1 MSHSSSHS
9 DTVPTRPRRPLRELL
24 LTGSAYSLAATA
36 IAQGIALLTSI
47 LYARLLGPNNL
58 GILAIFTQIASVAVA
73 FGGLG
78 LGSSVTKFVAETR
91 SLDPM
96 KLEKLVSTVLVVG
109 LVASL
114 SVSILLFYLAGLLAV
129 EYRSADLGLM
139 LRLSSFVI
147 VLNVLSS
154 SGSAILQGFQEIR
167 RLSALGI
174 AIEAMSVPV
183 IFVSLTALGLVGA
196 AVAGVVLTV
205 VSSCLIFG
213 SAWRCLRH
221 EHLKFHFEFHKESF
235 RSLVRFTL
243 PLLGSLLVLRLA
255 ALFQTSFLALSLGFV
270 ETGMFKVATTLYHVV
285 LLVPSALGVPLLP
298 AMAELYASAP
308 ADRAKRSVTTLIRLA
323 VYAGVPVA
331 LAVGFVAKPLI
342 AILYGTDYVGAS
354 VLVFI
359 LSIAGFADIVGIVA
373 FNTALGEGR
382 TGLILS
388 VDLVQTF
395 VIVVGTVVLVNMFG
409 LIGIGFAVL
418 ANSIVYGA
426 TILTLLARSNRLE
439 WRGVFSAL
447 TLAAG
452 ALSFAV
458 FAFLWGNVQVNLW
471 LGGVVVATIVFVFWR
486 RLEPHEKSIVKAA
499 LRMLG
504 SRMWLR

>member
-1 MSHSSSHS
+1 
-9 DTVPTRPRRPLRELL
+9 
-24 LTGSAYSLAATA
+24 
-36 IAQGIALLTSI
+36 
-47 LYARLLGPNNL
+47 
-58 GILAIFTQIASVAVA
+58 
-73 FGGLG
+73 
-78 LGSSVTKFVAETR
+78 
-91 SLDPM
+91 
-96 KLEKLVSTVLVVG
+96 
-109 LVASL
+109 
-114 SVSILLFYLAGLLAV
+114 
-129 EYRSADLGLM
+129 
-139 LRLSSFVI
+139 
-147 VLNVLSS
+147 
-154 SGSAILQGFQEIR
+154 
-167 RLSALGI
+167 
-174 AIEAMSVPV
+174 MSVPV

-213 SAWRCLRH
+213 SAWRCLRR
-221 EHLKFHFEFHKESF
+221 EHLEFHLEFHKESF

-342 AILYGTDYVGAS
+342 AILS

-388 VDLVQTF
+388 VDLVQTI

-409 LIGIGFAVL
+409 LIGIGFALL

-471 LGGVVVATIVFVFWR
+471 LGGVVVAIIVFAFWR

>member
-1 MSHSSSHS
+1 
-9 DTVPTRPRRPLRELL
+9 
-24 LTGSAYSLAATA
+24 
-36 IAQGIALLTSI
+36 
-47 LYARLLGPNNL
+47 
-58 GILAIFTQIASVAVA
+58 
-73 FGGLG
+73 
-78 LGSSVTKFVAETR
+78 
-91 SLDPM
+91 
-96 KLEKLVSTVLVVG
+96 
-109 LVASL
+109 
-114 SVSILLFYLAGLLAV
+114 
-129 EYRSADLGLM
+129 M

-395 VIVVGTVVLVNMFG
+395 VIVLGTVVLVNMFG
-409 LIGIGFAVL
+409 LIGIGYAVL

-471 LGGVVVATIVFVFWR
+471 LGGVVVAIIVFAFWR